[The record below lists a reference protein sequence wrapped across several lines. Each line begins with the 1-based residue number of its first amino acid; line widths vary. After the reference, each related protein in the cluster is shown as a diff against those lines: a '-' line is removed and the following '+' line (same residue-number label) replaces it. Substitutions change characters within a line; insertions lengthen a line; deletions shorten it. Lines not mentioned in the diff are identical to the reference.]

1 MREPVC
7 SLHRTGSE
15 GSRLLCA
22 GKEEGVQS
30 GEGEGKSVSMVALEV
45 AVAVAAA
52 LFLRKSVALEPTQPH
67 AYAEGRKISSLQC
80 EREAA

>member
-1 MREPVC
+1 
-7 SLHRTGSE
+7 
-15 GSRLLCA
+15 
-22 GKEEGVQS
+22 
-30 GEGEGKSVSMVALEV
+30 V